1 MTLITKPDFT
11 YVWASGGAVVA
22 PNDTKKQLG
31 WVAEAPPFQYDNWL
45 QNRQDQMLAH
55 INQRGI
61 PAWDG
66 LTNYEA
72 GGLSYV
78 QGSDGVIYKSVSA
91 SGPSTATQN
100 PTTDVSGTYWTRA
113 FLTEDSLQEKFQ
125 LSGPQTGATNTR
137 ASISSASVSANF
149 TADSVVV
156 LTSLSGQPYR
166 LSSFSKTINLATT
179 GAGGMDV
186 GTAPISGFVAVY
198 AIYNPTTSTSALLG
212 VNATAAAVAE
222 VYDGANMPAGYTASA
237 LLSVLPTNASS
248 QFSVS
253 LVEGRKVSILP
264 GLAVSQAS
272 NNATYTACSLAAYV
286 PRNAKKTGGYVI
298 HAGNSAGSLLTSLL
312 SGATT
317 GVGEK
322 TFSVTNSLANG
333 GYNMSFDDL
342 SILSAQTSYYRNTS
356 SIAGQAFSI
365 FISSYYI

>member
-212 VNATAAAVAE
+212 VNATAAAAPE
-222 VYDGANMPAGYTASA
+222 VYGGANMPAGYTASA

-248 QFSVS
+248 QFIVA
-253 LVEGRKVSILP
+253 LVNGRKVSFAPISVIARAFDSSLTSLSVAAAAP
-264 GLAVSQAS
+264 K
-272 NNATYTACSLAAYV
+272 NANKIGGFIVHGANSSGSLLSSSLAATAQTV
-286 PRNAKKTGGYVI
+286 DQKFFSTTS
-298 HAGNSAGSLLTSLL
+298 SAI
-312 SGATT
+312 
-317 GVGEK
+317 
-322 TFSVTNSLANG
+322 NG
-333 GYNMSFDDL
+333 GYNMSFSDL
-342 SILSAQTSYYRNTS
+342 SVGDPQTIFYSNSS
-356 SIAGQAFSI
+356 SIVGQTFAISL
-365 FISSYYI
+365 SSYTV